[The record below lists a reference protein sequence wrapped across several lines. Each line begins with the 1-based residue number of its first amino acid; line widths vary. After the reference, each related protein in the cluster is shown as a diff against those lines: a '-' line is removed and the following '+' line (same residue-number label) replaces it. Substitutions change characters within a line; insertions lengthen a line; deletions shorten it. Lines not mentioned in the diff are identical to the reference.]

1 MIGLPYL
8 LMITMIFSLA
18 SGGEETGE
26 WVIPAAAFHVTPT
39 PTATPVPSPSPRII
53 KLGFYFRQP
62 AKIIPIH
69 NRKGEFEI
77 VQEMPWLTEDDI
89 NRISP
94 SVDEDP
100 MRLSLYLKPEGNRK
114 YRAAMMGNIGRTI
127 VFSLDGTSRYTTKM
141 IPRERKDRIRI
152 YGDFS
157 REEVLKI
164 ADQVNNRPVPTPTPV
179 PTPSPSRRQR
189 FIIE

>member
-8 LMITMIFSLA
+8 LMITMILS

-26 WVIPAAAFHVTPT
+26 WVIPAAAFHVTPS
-39 PTATPVPSPSPRII
+39 PAATPVPSPSPRIM

-69 NRKGEFEI
+69 NREGEFEI
-77 VQEMPWLTEDDI
+77 VQEKPWLTEDDI

-100 MRLSLYLKPEGNRK
+100 MRLSLYLKSQGNMK
-114 YRAAMMGNIGRTI
+114 YRAAMMGNVGRTI

-141 IPRERKDRIRI
+141 VPVARKDRIRI

-157 REEVLKI
+157 REEALKI
-164 ADQVNNRPVPTPTPV
+164 ADQINNRPAPTPTPV

-189 FIIE
+189 FIIK